1 MALLI
6 KTIICQGE
14 SREGRVEMV
23 DFKALAEMIMVP
35 KIVTKTEEVDAAA
48 DKVDEA
54 IDEFQSLV
62 DLLKGT

>member
-1 MALLI
+1 MD
-6 KTIICQGE
+6 
-14 SREGRVEMV
+14 V
-23 DFKALAEMIMVP
+23 FKALAEMTMTQ

-62 DLLKGT
+62 DLLKGTQFKHVIIY